1 MTPNPSSVTRGVG
14 AGREKTKGRKPR
26 RRKRDP
32 LFQIRQPSARKTS
45 EKEREAKAHG
55 DESGEEKDR
64 PFSFS
69 LVSSYSFF
77 QSSLFAARE
86 EISARGWN
94 SECNF
99 RAKTAPACIFPDR
112 DSLSDYQST
121 GNYRLLG
128 CFIEDGKWVHLVVIN
143 YSSAV

>member
-1 MTPNPSSVTRGVG
+1 MQVG
-14 AGREKTKGRKPR
+14 KKQKEESQEDEKEIRYSRLGSRLRERPPR
-26 RRKRDP
+26 RREKRRRMATNREKKRINPFPFP
-32 LFQIRQPSARKTS
+32 L
-45 EKEREAKAHG
+45 
-55 DESGEEKDR
+55 
-64 PFSFS
+64 
-69 LVSSYSFF
+69 SSYSFF

-143 YSSAV
+143 YSPAV